1 MPTTTVR
8 VPDALRTRIARAAAR
23 AGTTPHSLML
33 EALEERVELEEARA
47 ALIDEAEMRD
57 EAWEQTGRGYDWHE
71 LRAHLQARLA
81 GGPTKGP
88 RVKTWRK

>member
-8 VPDALRTRIARAAAR
+8 VPDALKTRIARAAAR

-33 EALEERVELEEARA
+33 EEARA
-47 ALIDEAEMRD
+47 ALIDEADMRD

-81 GGPTKGP
+81 GGPTKRP
-88 RVKTWRK
+88 RVKTWRTSRR